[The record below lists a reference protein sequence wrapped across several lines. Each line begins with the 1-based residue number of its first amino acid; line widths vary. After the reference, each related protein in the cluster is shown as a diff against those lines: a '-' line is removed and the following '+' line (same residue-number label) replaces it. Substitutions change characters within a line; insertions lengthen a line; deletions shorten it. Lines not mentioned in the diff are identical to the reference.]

1 MEKILILMLALILI
15 VVAFFMFAPEE
26 RINAVSEF
34 KRRISKDPG
43 QLCFDY
49 TKRKLKDPDSAR
61 YIAYEK
67 DQWKRIVIQYRAK
80 NGYAAYASGSD
91 VCILD
96 SDGKVEE
103 TLTNLEQQIEE
114 VNRRNASRR

>member
-1 MEKILILMLALILI
+1 MEKIFIPLLALILV
-15 VVAFFMFAPEE
+15 VVAFFMFAPED
-26 RINAVSEF
+26 RINAVSEY
-34 KRRISKDPG
+34 KRRVSKDPG

-49 TKRKLKDPDSAR
+49 TKKKLKDPDSAR
-61 YIAYEK
+61 YVAYEK

-80 NGYAAYASGSD
+80 NGYGAYVSGSD

-114 VNRRNASRR
+114 LNKRNATRR